1 MIWDFNTSR
10 CIVKIYADSES
21 SRLKPLFSLVCLLLT
36 TQCIARLDGGSS
48 LTVKYS
54 VIIQFAMLQN
64 NVLNLD
70 INV

>member
-1 MIWDFNTSR
+1 
-10 CIVKIYADSES
+10 
-21 SRLKPLFSLVCLLLT
+21 
-36 TQCIARLDGGSS
+36 LDGGSS